1 MRAGDTR
8 ILGAEIKEIPEG
20 EVISMRKV
28 QRFGLGA
35 LLAVATAVAPAFAG
49 NVTVGRF
56 YKDLA
61 QAKHLG
67 SVDGASAEASLRGAG
82 FNLPSLSLDKG
93 LTEGDMTS
101 ISSALGLT
109 VTTDRPS
116 QLISEAQ
123 LNTFMASFS
132 TQIGSGLGKTGVV
145 PTPNAVNGAKGKK
158 KGHHKCT
165 SEPI

>member
-1 MRAGDTR
+1 MRR
-8 ILGAEIKEIPEG
+8 FNRLGMIA
-20 EVISMRKV
+20 V
-28 QRFGLGA
+28 
-35 LLAVATAVAPAFAG
+35 LAVGAVVAPAFAG
-49 NVTVGRF
+49 NVSVGRF
-56 YKDLA
+56 YTEVA
-61 QAKHLG
+61 QAKRLAAG
-67 SVDGASAEASLRGAG
+67 DAASAEATLRGAG
-82 FNLPSLSLDKG
+82 FNLPNLALDKN

-123 LNTFMASFS
+123 LNTFMASFGS
-132 TQIGSGLGKTGVV
+132 QLSKLTAKGATFETQTLPPQSG
-145 PTPNAVNGAKGKK
+145 NGKGKK